1 MENPLKFLIDPD
13 HRIVSKARKIA
24 DKVETYRQ
32 IEKNRSDEELRAQT
46 EKYKQRYQQGETLDQ
61 LLPEVFATVCEA
73 AVRVLHES
81 PFPEQI
87 MGALILHQGDI
98 AEMKTGEG
106 KTLTSIMPIYL
117 HSLEGKGVH
126 VVTVNEYLAERDSR
140 WMGEVFRFLG
150 CTVGLNMNSMFPN
163 EKRLAYA
170 CDITYTANTELGF
183 DYLRDN
189 MVVSPSQRVL
199 RPLIYA
205 LIDEVD
211 SILVDEARTPLIIS
225 GSEQAENPIYRM
237 ADHFAKSIATGDY
250 IVDLQHGACYL
261 SESGIKRCEKAFNTP
276 NLYGSEGVA
285 IVHAVKQALKAN
297 YLMKCDVEYMV
308 ADEDIHLIDEFTG
321 RIMAGRQYS
330 DGLHQA
336 IQAKEGIVIK
346 GETLTLA
353 TITYQNYFRLYTH
366 LCGMTGTAKTEEPEF
381 LTVYNMRVVPIPTHR
396 PVIRQELPDRIFNKA
411 HEKYAAVVERIAQL
425 HASGQPVLVGTLS
438 VEVSEIVSKLLDKKH
453 LKHEVLNAKNHA
465 LEAGII
471 AKAGN
476 RGAITVATNM
486 AGRGTDIKL
495 AQGVADLGGLV
506 VIGTARHE
514 SKRIDNQLRGRAGRQ
529 GDPGVA
535 QFFDSLDDDLIK
547 KYASDYMMDKLHPY
561 IDGKTIDGKLNAWID
576 RIQEYAVS
584 QHFDSRK
591 RTLEYDDVMRRQRES
606 VYNWRN
612 ELVDKEELGNT
623 AQTLTKRIPEM
634 LFEGNP
640 KNLGVS
646 DKEPWVA
653 QLMEIGIHMDESTR
667 VRFAENKNRVND
679 LHTALLQIVKPLET
693 ADSLTIHSAKVILLR
708 IIDHLWMDHV
718 REMESLKQGIYLRSY
733 ANEKPEQA
741 YAQEGMKRFKQMM
754 DQIALDW
761 TAYLI
766 RSHQPKETN
775 HD

>member
-1 MENPLKFLIDPD
+1 MENIVKYLIDPD

-32 IEKNRSDEELRAQT
+32 IEKKRSDEELRAQT
-46 EKYKQRYQQGETLDQ
+46 EKYRQRYLNGETLDQ

-73 AVRVLHES
+73 AVRVLGES

-87 MGALILHQGDI
+87 MGAVILHQGDI

-126 VVTVNEYLAERDSR
+126 VVTVNEYLAERDSI

-150 CTVGLNMNSMFPN
+150 CTVGLNTNGMFPQ
-163 EKRLAYA
+163 EKRAAYA

-189 MVVSPSQRVL
+189 MVVSPSQRCL
-199 RPLIYA
+199 RPLEYA

-237 ADHFAKSIATGDY
+237 ADHFAKSIAAEDY
-250 IVDLQHGACYL
+250 IVDVQHGACYL
-261 SESGIKRCEKAFNTP
+261 SENGIKRAEKAFNMP
-276 NLYGSEGVA
+276 NLYGADGVA

-297 YLMKCDVEYMV
+297 YLMKRDVEYMV
-308 ADEDIHLIDEFTG
+308 AEGDIHLIDEFTG
-321 RIMAGRQYS
+321 RVMAGRQYS

-396 PVIRQELPDRIFNKA
+396 PVIRQELPDRIFNKQ
-411 HEKYAAVVERIAQL
+411 HEKYAAVVEKIQEL
-425 HASGQPVLVGTLS
+425 HEKGQPVLVGTLS
-438 VEVSEIVSKLLDKKH
+438 VEVSEIISKLLEKKR
-453 LKHEVLNAKNHA
+453 LRYEVLNAKNHA

-471 AKAGN
+471 AKAGHK
-476 RGAITVATNM
+476 GSITVATNM

-495 AQGVADLGGLV
+495 AEGVAELGGLFV
-506 VIGTARHE
+506 LGTARHE
-514 SKRIDNQLRGRAGRQ
+514 SKRIDNQLRGRSGRQ
-529 GDPGVA
+529 GDPGFA

-547 KYASDYMMDKLHPY
+547 KYASDYMMDKLRPY
-561 IDGKTIDGKLNAWID
+561 IDGKAIDGKLNAWID
-576 RIQEYAVS
+576 RIQEYAVD

-606 VYNWRN
+606 VYHWRN
-612 ELVDKEELGNT
+612 ELVDKEVLGNT
-623 AQTLTKRIPEM
+623 VETLTRRIPEM

-640 KNLGVS
+640 RNLGVA
-646 DKEPWVA
+646 DNEPWVA
-653 QLMEIGIHMDESTR
+653 QLREIGIVMEEKTR
-667 VRFAENKNRVND
+667 IQFAEDKNRIQT
-679 LHTALLQIVKPLET
+679 LHNVLLQILKPLEN
-693 ADSLTIHSAKVILLR
+693 ADPLSVHSAKTILLR

-741 YAQEGMKRFKQMM
+741 YAQEGMIRFKNMM

-766 RSHQPKETN
+766 RFLQPKE
-775 HD
+775 

>member
-1 MENPLKFLIDPD
+1 MKNFVKLLIDLD

-32 IEKNRSDEELRAQT
+32 TEKKRSDEELRAQT
-46 EKYKQRYQQGETLDQ
+46 EIYRQRFLNGETLDQ
-61 LLPEVFATVCEA
+61 LLPEAFATVCEA
-73 AVRVLHES
+73 AVRVLGES

-87 MGALILHQGDI
+87 MGAYILHQGDI

-117 HSLEGKGVH
+117 HSLEMKGVH
-126 VVTVNEYLAERDSR
+126 VVTVNEYLAQRDSL

-150 CTVGLNMNSMFPN
+150 CTVGLNTNGMFPH
-163 EKRLAYA
+163 EKRAAYA

-189 MVVSPSQRVL
+189 MVVSPAQRCL
-199 RPLIYA
+199 RPLVYA

-225 GSEQAENPIYRM
+225 GSQQAENPIYRM
-237 ADHFAKSIATGDY
+237 ADHFAKGISSQDY

-261 SESGIKRCEKAFNTP
+261 NENGIKRCEAAFNMP

-297 YLMKCDVEYMV
+297 YLMKRDVEYMV
-308 ADEDIHLIDEFTG
+308 DEEDIHLIDEFTG
-321 RIMAGRQYS
+321 RVMAGRQYS

-336 IQAKEGIVIK
+336 IQAKEGIAIK

-411 HEKYAAVVERIAQL
+411 HEKYAAVVERIQEL
-425 HASGQPVLVGTLS
+425 HALGQPVLVGTLS
-438 VEVSEIVSKLLDKKH
+438 VEVSEIVSGLLTKKH

-514 SKRIDNQLRGRAGRQ
+514 SKRIDNQLRGRSGRQ
-529 GDPGVA
+529 GDPGIA

-547 KYASDYMMDKLHPY
+547 KYASEYMMEKLNPY

-576 RIQEYAVS
+576 RIQDYAVD

-606 VYNWRN
+606 VYHWRN
-612 ELVDKEELGNT
+612 ELVDKETLGYT
-623 AQTLTKRIPEM
+623 VETLTRRIPEM

-640 KNLGVS
+640 NHLGIS
-646 DKEPWVA
+646 DHEPWIA
-653 QLMEIGIHMDESTR
+653 QLREIGIQMDEKTR
-667 VRFAENKNRVND
+667 KLLADDKNRIQK
-679 LHTALLQIVKPLET
+679 LHQLLMQILQPLQT
-693 ADSLTIHSAKVILLR
+693 ADPLIVHSAKTILLR

-733 ANEKPEQA
+733 ANVKPEQA
-741 YAQEGMKRFKQMM
+741 YAEEGMIRFKLMM

-766 RSHQPKETN
+766 RSQQPKE
-775 HD
+775 

>member
-1 MENPLKFLIDPD
+1 MENIVKYLIDPD

-32 IEKNRSDEELRAQT
+32 KEKLRSDEELRNQT
-46 EKYKQRYQQGETLDQ
+46 IIYKERYAKGETLDQ

-73 AVRVLHES
+73 AVRVLGES

-87 MGALILHQGDI
+87 VGAVILHHGDI

-106 KTLTSIMPIYL
+106 KTLTSIMPVYL

-126 VVTVNEYLAERDSR
+126 VVTVNEYLAERDSN

-150 CTVGLNMNSMFPN
+150 CTVGLNKNGMFPQ
-163 EKRLAYA
+163 EKRAAYA

-189 MVVSPSQRVL
+189 MVVMASQRCL
-199 RPLIYA
+199 RPLEYA

-237 ADHFAKSIATGDY
+237 ADHFAKVLSTDDY
-250 IVDLQHGACYL
+250 IIDLQHGACYL
-261 SESGIKRCEKAFNTP
+261 SASGIKRCETAFNMP
-276 NLYGSEGVA
+276 NLYGAEGVA

-297 YLMKCDVEYMV
+297 YLMKLDVEYMV
-308 ADEDIHLIDEFTG
+308 AEGDIHLIDEFTG
-321 RIMAGRQYS
+321 RVMAGRQYS

-336 IQAKEGIVIK
+336 IQAKEGIQIK

-353 TITYQNYFRLYTH
+353 TITYQNYFRLYAH
-366 LCGMTGTAKTEEPEF
+366 LCGMTGTAKTEEQEF
-381 LTVYNMRVVPIPTHR
+381 LTVYNMRVVAIPTHR

-411 HEKYAAVVERIAQL
+411 HEKYAAVVERIQEL
-425 HASGQPVLVGTLS
+425 HQKGQPVLVGTLS
-438 VEVSEIVSKLLDKKH
+438 VEVSEIVSKLLDKKN
-453 LKHEVLNAKNHA
+453 LRHEVLNAKNHA

-476 RGAITVATNM
+476 KGAITVATNM

-495 AQGVADLGGLV
+495 AQGVAALGGLV

-514 SKRIDNQLRGRAGRQ
+514 SKRIDNQLRGRSGRQ

-547 KYASDYMMDKLHPY
+547 KFASEYMQDKLRPY
-561 IDGKTIDGKLNAWID
+561 VDGKAIDHKLNAWID
-576 RIQEYAVS
+576 RIQDYAVG

-612 ELVDKEELGNT
+612 ELVDKSDLGHT
-623 AQTLTKRIPEM
+623 VETLTRRIPEA

-640 KNLGVS
+640 RNLGIS
-646 DKEPWVA
+646 DQEPWIA
-653 QLMEIGIHMDESTR
+653 QLREIGIQLDETTR
-667 VRFAENKNRVND
+667 KHFAEDKNRIHN
-679 LHTALLQIVKPLET
+679 LHQALLQIMKPLEN
-693 ADSLTIHSAKVILLR
+693 ADPLTIHTIKTTLLR
-708 IIDHLWMDHV
+708 IIDRQWMDHV

-733 ANEKPEQA
+733 ANVKPEQA
-741 YAQEGMKRFKQMM
+741 YAEEGMFRFKQMM

-761 TAYLI
+761 TAFLI
-766 RSHQPKETN
+766 RFQQPKE
-775 HD
+775 

>member
-1 MENPLKFLIDPD
+1 MKNFIKYLIDPD

-24 DKVETYRQ
+24 EKVETYRQ
-32 IEKNRSDEELRAQT
+32 IEKTRSDDELRAQT
-46 EKYKQRYQQGETLDQ
+46 EIYRQRYLKGETLDQ
-61 LLPEVFATVCEA
+61 LLPEVYATVCEA
-73 AVRVLHES
+73 AVRVLSES

-87 MGALILHQGDI
+87 MGALILHHGDI

-117 HSLEGKGVH
+117 HSLAGKGVH
-126 VVTVNEYLAERDSR
+126 VVTVNEYLAERDSI

-150 CTVGLNMNSMFPN
+150 CTVGLNTNGMSPQ
-163 EKRLAYA
+163 EKRAAYA

-189 MVVSPSQRVL
+189 MVVSAAQRCL
-199 RPLIYA
+199 RPLEYA

-237 ADHFAKSIATGDY
+237 ADHFAKAISNADY

-261 SESGIKRCEKAFNTP
+261 SENGIKRCEAAFNMP

-297 YLMKCDVEYMV
+297 YLMKRDVEYMV
-308 ADEDIHLIDEFTG
+308 AEEDIHLIDEFTG
-321 RIMAGRQYS
+321 RVMAGRQYS

-336 IQAKEGIVIK
+336 IQAKEGIQIK

-396 PVIRQELPDRIFNKA
+396 PVIRQELPDRIYNKA
-411 HEKYAAVVERIAQL
+411 HEKYAAVVQRIQEL
-425 HASGQPVLVGTLS
+425 HDIGQPVLVGTLS
-438 VEVSEIVSKLLDKKH
+438 VEVSEILSELLEKKK

-471 AKAGN
+471 AKAGQK
-476 RGAITVATNM
+476 GAITVATNM

-495 AQGVADLGGLV
+495 AHGVADLGGLV

-514 SKRIDNQLRGRAGRQ
+514 SKRIDNQLRGRSGRQ

-547 KYASDYMMDKLHPY
+547 KYASEYMQEKLHPY
-561 IDGKTIDGKLNAWID
+561 VEGKAIDQKLNAWID
-576 RIQEYAVS
+576 RIQDYAVG

-623 AQTLTKRIPEM
+623 VATLTRRIPEM

-646 DKEPWVA
+646 DTEPWVA
-653 QLMEIGIHMDESTR
+653 QLREIGIGIQEKTR
-667 VRFAENKNRVND
+667 IQLAEDKNRIQT
-679 LHTALLQIVKPLET
+679 LHTILLQLLKPLQET
-693 ADSLTIHSAKVILLR
+693 DPLTIHSAKSILLH
-708 IIDHLWMDHV
+708 IIDHQWMDHV

-733 ANEKPEQA
+733 ANVKPEQA
-741 YAQEGMKRFKQMM
+741 YAEEGMIRFKLMM

-766 RSHQPKETN
+766 RSQQGVN